1 MERNVVILLPYLLPS
16 GRNKKRGILAD
27 GQPVIKSREVAL
39 LMNSAPKARAMLGI
53 RALQG
58 ALRTS
63 SQRLLITSTKRM
75 HTPALCGTWEIDI
88 FFPSRYDWTT
98 GVNCRRPVPEA
109 WIRQGDLIQG
119 GWGGLAEI
127 SLICSRGQIE
137 PASVS
142 QGWRVIGGAIY
153 AMQLFLRLPC
163 QSMTNTTDGGF
174 SPGHSTSSRVSGAQL
189 TLPCR
194 WRTITNELFIDTNSF
209 QVLNL

>member
-58 ALRTS
+58 ALRMS

-127 SLICSRGQIE
+127 SLICSRGQDRACFGQSRLACDWRRNICHAAV
-137 PASVS
+137 PAPPLS
-142 QGWRVIGGAIY
+142 IHDKY
-153 AMQLFLRLPC
+153 
-163 QSMTNTTDGGF
+163 
-174 SPGHSTSSRVSGAQL
+174 H
-189 TLPCR
+189 R
-194 WRTITNELFIDTNSF
+194 WRF
-209 QVLNL
+209 QPRTFNLVTSVWSSAHFAMSLENHH